1 METQT
6 KNEIFVK
13 YWSLYLHNTDCYAV
27 RLNTTENPLF
37 SYLKYEK
44 IKRKAQIMYKFILGC
59 FASRGMRQTFS
70 CLSKLGG
77 TTNLTRF
84 LFGHIK

>member
-44 IKRKAQIMYKFILGC
+44 IKRKAQITYKFIFYKNVDVIQKSKSLWTTLC
-59 FASRGMRQTFS
+59 F
-70 CLSKLGG
+70 
-77 TTNLTRF
+77 TNQY
-84 LFGHIK
+84 